1 MPTERQ
7 KASWERNHL
16 IMRLRGAYA
25 LFDPL
30 KHSTQYGVAV
40 TYMSRRIAADID
52 QVLIAMGAES
62 EAGRAK
68 QRRKQLE
75 MYP

>member
-1 MPTERQ
+1 MPTDKQ
-7 KASWERNHL
+7 KVAWERNHL
-16 IMRLRGAYA
+16 IMRLRGAYS
-25 LFDPL
+25 LFL
-30 KHSTQYGVAV
+30 VLRGSSIYGVAV
-40 TYMSRRIAADID
+40 MQMSRRLMADID

-62 EAGRAK
+62 EAGRSK